1 MSQTFDEHEIDDFD
15 DQPTARKTR
24 QHSED
29 FDRKRRRAEAILEQ
43 ARLREQLGFD
53 VDYPD

>member
-1 MSQTFDEHEIDDFD
+1 MSQTFDEHDIDDFD
-15 DQPTARKTR
+15 ERPMMRKARQR
-24 QHSED
+24 SED
-29 FDRKRRRAEAILEQ
+29 YDKKRRRAESILEQ